1 MLTRADVRA
10 AALALPEAY
19 ASSHFDVADFR
30 VNKKIFATLHE
41 EAQRMVL
48 KLDPEDQHNLADG
61 DVIQKIPN
69 SWGAKG
75 WTYVYFEK
83 LEPERLPELL
93 RMAWA
98 QVAPKRLLK

>member
-1 MLTRADVRA
+1 MLTRDDVRA

-19 ASSHFDVADFR
+19 SSSHFDVFDFR
-30 VNKKIFATLHE
+30 VNKKIFCTLHPDHP
-41 EAQRMVL
+41 RMVL

-61 DVIQKIPN
+61 EVIQKIPN

-75 WTYVYFEK
+75 WTYVYYER
-83 LEPERLPELL
+83 LETGRLPELL
-93 RMAWA
+93 RMAWV

>member
-1 MLTRADVRA
+1 MLTRADIRV

-30 VNKKIFATLHE
+30 VNKRIFCTLLSDRP
-41 EAQRMVL
+41 QMVL

-69 SWGAKG
+69 KWGANG
-75 WTYVYFEK
+75 WTYVWFER
-83 LEPERLPELL
+83 LEPERLAGLM